1 MFFEKTVLPN
11 GTTIIS
17 EQMGSV
23 RSIALGIWFSVGSRD
38 EEPAEA
44 GMSHFLEHMMFK
56 GTSVRSARDISEE
69 FDRLGAEI
77 NAFTSK
83 EYTCYYA
90 RFVDEHLDRA
100 FSILSDMVTDAALD
114 NAACESEREVVIE
127 EIARMEDTPDDQIHE
142 IFSRVLWPTHP
153 IGLPVLG
160 DKESVATFD
169 HGRST
174 AFRAKHYLSG
184 NCVVAA
190 AGNVSHDELV
200 ALTKKYLTGIP
211 HGERIGRPAVKESGS
226 SNLAVLEKET
236 EQAHICYGLATMDAN
251 HPDRFALSLFDAV
264 LGGGMSSRLFQEIRE
279 KRGLAYAVY
288 SFSALYQDTGEF
300 AVYVGTRP
308 SNAEEVVGLIAS
320 EVERIASD
328 GVLPEE
334 LDRVQQA
341 LKGHLVLGMES
352 TRMRMTRLGKNEVV
366 GGEILSTNEIMARV
380 DAVTMD
386 DIRRVSEEVLSKQKV
401 LAVIGPFSADQFAG
415 AV

>member
-56 GTSVRSARDISEE
+56 GTPVRSARDISEE

-184 NCVVAA
+184 NCVIAA

-226 SNLAVLEKET
+226 
-236 EQAHICYGLATMDAN
+236 
-251 HPDRFALSLFDAV
+251 
-264 LGGGMSSRLFQEIRE
+264 
-279 KRGLAYAVY
+279 
-288 SFSALYQDTGEF
+288 
-300 AVYVGTRP
+300 
-308 SNAEEVVGLIAS
+308 
-320 EVERIASD
+320 
-328 GVLPEE
+328 
-334 LDRVQQA
+334 
-341 LKGHLVLGMES
+341 
-352 TRMRMTRLGKNEVV
+352 
-366 GGEILSTNEIMARV
+366 
-380 DAVTMD
+380 
-386 DIRRVSEEVLSKQKV
+386 
-401 LAVIGPFSADQFAG
+401 
-415 AV
+415 